1 MANERIE
8 TSKIPQIEIADCAGD
23 LVIRPWMELAVKAQ
37 GNYQMDEVESCLVFS
52 SQGDL
57 RLLVPEGAALK
68 VGNVRGD
75 LLIKGVRGEI
85 SLGEISGDALLLN
98 LTRIKAGTIQGD
110 LSAKNL
116 EGPLYVEAIY
126 GDAMARSINSDV
138 SIGSVYGDF
147 AAYYV
152 SGNVRLRQC
161 MGDINLK
168 TINGE
173 VSVDTGHRD
182 ANLRNLGNLCKIKDI
197 HGDIRLKGG
206 LSAGE
211 HSFEAFGDIVVRW
224 PGNAPLQLVAKAADI
239 RNRLPLEDVK
249 EIDSSLIGRI
259 GDGDT
264 IVNLSAG
271 GRIVLKEGQ
280 LIDEKWESEH
290 KEAFDMDF
298 MIDLAD
304 LGERISAEVNHS
316 MARMTGEIETYFGPE
331 FAQNISAKVSQQAEK
346 AAQKAEAAAEKARK
360 YAEREVARAQRAQRR
375 RSVQYAPPSKRPP
388 KPNVPHAKASTEEQ
402 LKILRMV
409 EKGTISPDEAST
421 LLEVLER

>member
-1 MANERIE
+1 MAKERIE
-8 TSKIPQIEIADCAGD
+8 TSKIPQIEVADCAGD
-23 LVIRPWMELAVKAQ
+23 LVIRPWMELAVEAQ
-37 GNYQMDEVESCLVFS
+37 GNYQMDEVESSLVFS

-57 RLLVPEGAALK
+57 RLRVPEGAALR

-75 LLIKGVRGEI
+75 LVIKGVRGDI

-98 LTRIKAGTIQGD
+98 LTHVKVGSIQGD
-110 LSAKNL
+110 LAAKNL

-126 GDAMARSINSDV
+126 GDAMARSIDGDV
-138 SIGSVYGDF
+138 SIGSIYGDF
-147 AAYYV
+147 AGYYV
-152 SGNVRLRQC
+152 SGNVGLGKC

-173 VSVDTGHRD
+173 VSIDTGYRD
-182 ANLRNLGNLCKIKDI
+182 ANLRNLGNLCSIQKIQ
-197 HGDIRLKGG
+197 GDIRLKGG

-211 HSFEAFGDIVVRW
+211 HSFEALGDIVVRW
-224 PGNAPLQLVAKAADI
+224 PVNAPLQLVAEAADI
-239 RNRLPLEDVK
+239 RNRLPLEDIK
-249 EIDSSLIGRI
+249 NIDSSLIGRI

-264 IVNLSAG
+264 IVNLRAG

-280 LIDEKWESEH
+280 LIDEKWKSEQ

-304 LGERISAEVNHS
+304 LGDRISAEFNHS
-316 MARMTGEIETYFGPE
+316 MARMTGEIENYFGPE

-360 YAEREVARAQRAQRR
+360 YAEREVARAERAQRR
-375 RSVQYAPPSKRPP
+375 RSVRYAPPPNRPP
-388 KPNVPHAKASTEEQ
+388 RPDVPRAKVSTEEQ

-421 LLEVLER
+421 LLETLER